1 MVEEEETAIMDRTRV
16 SEENQDHVSQMK
28 VVGGAGGGGCDD
40 IKGERTEVG
49 EEK

>member
-1 MVEEEETAIMDRTRV
+1 MVEEEKTAIMDRTRV

-28 VVGGAGGGGCDD
+28 VVGGVCVCED
-40 IKGERTEVG
+40 IKGEGTEVG